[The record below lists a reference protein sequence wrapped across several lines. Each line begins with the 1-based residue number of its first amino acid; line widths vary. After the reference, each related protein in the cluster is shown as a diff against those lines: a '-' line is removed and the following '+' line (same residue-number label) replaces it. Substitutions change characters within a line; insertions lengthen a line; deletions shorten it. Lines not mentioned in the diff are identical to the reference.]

1 MNQLGGAEDGAMQ
14 EYVLRKRAE
23 HAAAALLGGKQGQL
37 PTPKNDPKY
46 SVKSAA
52 SGRVNDI
59 IFLDHS
65 TCLMQQAAQASIGN
79 SCYETC
85 GGISQLNKKSI
96 KGISKHCWI
105 VAACDNK
112 VSFHDL
118 ASSRTHDF
126 SRSSIFESKS
136 PTRLAVLVYNSRNF
150 VRMPVHDA
158 SEAAR
163 EEYIAFPVLAVGTS
177 SGSIYLIHPEKG
189 VLYGKCTGGHSKAV
203 TAMKVIGPSSPGG
216 PDRLVTASADGT
228 LAVWDPSITARSMT
242 GSAIDI
248 SPSKTVKAHDG
259 GVHDLEFFGLP
270 KIAADGRVAL
280 QSYVASVGADKQLAT
295 WNAVSWMQEFVPLQA
310 LPKDSLVCISTT
322 NRSGL
327 TVGSDVPII
336 GISNRSCTIFGLDP
350 KESKVN
356 NIMDVERL
364 VDKGEKKAP
373 KIYHM
378 RVNQTNPDLVALAT
392 NTGIVILRDKSHP
405 IPGSMTLCAQNLF
418 VAIYNKLNDSKR
430 TEEEQTEEK
439 PEETDMKKIPQGV
452 TAINVMEGK
461 LVASIYKMELNKR

>member
-1 MNQLGGAEDGAMQ
+1 
-14 EYVLRKRAE
+14 
-23 HAAAALLGGKQGQL
+23 
-37 PTPKNDPKY
+37 
-46 SVKSAA
+46 
-52 SGRVNDI
+52 
-59 IFLDHS
+59 
-65 TCLMQQAAQASIGN
+65 MQQAAQASIGN

-126 SRSSIFESKS
+126 SRSSVFESKS

-150 VRMPVHDA
+150 VRMTVQ
-158 SEAAR
+158 EGQEETR
-163 EEYIAFPVLAVGTS
+163 EEYLAFPVLAVGTS
-177 SGSIYLIHPEKG
+177 SGSIYLVHPEKG
-189 VLYGKCTGGHSKAV
+189 ILYGKCTGGHSKAV

-216 PDRLVTASADGT
+216 PDRLVTGSADGSI
-228 LAVWDPSITARSMT
+228 AVWDPSTTARAMS

-248 SPSKTVKAHDG
+248 TPSKTVKAHDG

-270 KIAADGRVAL
+270 KISSDGRVAL

-310 LPKDSLVCISTT
+310 LPKDSLVSISTT

-336 GISNRSCTIFGLDP
+336 GTSNRSCTIFGLDP
-350 KESKVN
+350 KESKVKYL
-356 NIMDVERL
+356 IDVGML

-378 RVNQTNPDLVALAT
+378 RVNQTNPDIAALAT
-392 NTGIVILRDKSHP
+392 NTGIVLLRDKSNHT
-405 IPGSMTLCAQNLF
+405 PGSITLCAQNLF
-418 VAIYNKLNDSKR
+418 VAIYNKLHESKTKKEGD
-430 TEEEQTEEK
+430 TEENEDK
-439 PEETDMKKIPQGV
+439 PEETEMKKIPQGV
-452 TAINVMEGK
+452 TAINVMDGK
-461 LVASIYKMELNKR
+461 LVASIYKMELNKRLAIIFFISNLLVL